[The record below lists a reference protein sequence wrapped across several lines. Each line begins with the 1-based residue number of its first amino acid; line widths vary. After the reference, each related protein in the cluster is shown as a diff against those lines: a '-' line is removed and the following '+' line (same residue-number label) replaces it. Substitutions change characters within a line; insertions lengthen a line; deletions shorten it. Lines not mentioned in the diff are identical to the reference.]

1 MKDFICL
8 LCSFPNEY
16 NHFENKIPI
25 YPVHCFNLISLNTT
39 WNVFWMNKLLK
50 QVWLFLSI
58 FFGLKRQK
66 NLKWQKKKKK
76 MIGFIVKEL
85 IFELKRFLP
94 QNKVIRM
101 PASALS
107 LWGQLHHQV
116 LCNGSFSKQVSC
128 FSPRAQ
134 PISSWSCPCHINL
147 ITCQKKEAA

>member
-1 MKDFICL
+1 MRTKSLSILFIAL
-8 LCSFPNEY
+8 ISFPWTQREMF
-16 NHFENKIPI
+16 FEWINFWNK
-25 YPVHCFNLISLNTT
+25 YDFFYQYSLDWKGRKT
-39 WNVFWMNKLLK
+39 
-50 QVWLFLSI
+50 SS
-58 FFGLKRQK
+58 G
-66 NLKWQKKKKK
+66 KKKKK
-76 MIGFIVKEL
+76 KSIGFIVKEL